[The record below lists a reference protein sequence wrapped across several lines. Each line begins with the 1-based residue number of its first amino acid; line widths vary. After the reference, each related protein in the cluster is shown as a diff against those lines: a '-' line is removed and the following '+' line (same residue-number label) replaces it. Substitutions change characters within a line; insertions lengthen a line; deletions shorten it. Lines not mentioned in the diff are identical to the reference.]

1 MLATLLFYQENLIL
15 ACYFNQQK
23 IAQFQ
28 HFYAENISKEQ

>member
-1 MLATLLFYQENLIL
+1 MLATLLFYQEILL